1 MIIACPACG
10 TRYAVPDAA
19 IGSEGRTVRCAKCK
33 HSWFQ
38 EPPETELPSPA
49 PAPVVAEPPAPPPS
63 APPASVAP
71 SSRPEPTP
79 SPPATPAPQPEPETA
94 GPSVSHWRTPDA
106 DAPPVDE
113 GSLAAR
119 ALRRGLGQQADAGS
133 PAPVTSDP
141 PASPPTGLPA
151 FDQAEADPPFDDD
164 DGGDADDEGASQFD
178 YRAPFTRR
186 RNTLK
191 MWTLAAAL
199 FAALATGTIVAVN
212 YYGLPDWVPIARPT
226 FGIGEPGLELDF
238 PKSQQRKET
247 LANGETIFRVRG
259 TITNTAPETREV
271 PNLLVVFSDARE
283 RNIGDWP
290 VTPAKRSLA
299 PGETVTVTE
308 AITDIPPGAAVADL
322 GWAPG

>member
-10 TRYAVPDAA
+10 TRYAVPEAA

-38 EPPETELPSPA
+38 DPPELELPAAPPEPAPSPA
-49 PAPVVAEPPAPPPS
+49 PAAQPVATAPDAPPAP
-63 APPASVAP
+63 APAPASTPAP
-71 SSRPEPTP
+71 ASESP
-79 SPPATPAPQPEPETA
+79 SATPAP
-94 GPSVSHWRTPDA
+94 SVDHWRTPEA
-106 DAPPVDE
+106 ATAPVE
-113 GSLAAR
+113 ATSIAER
-119 ALRRGLGQQADAGS
+119 ALRRGLSKQADPDTQSAAAGD
-133 PAPVTSDP
+133 A
-141 PASPPTGLPA
+141 AAGLPEVPA
-151 FDQAEADPPFDDD
+151 FADIEPDPPFEDEDD
-164 DGGDADDEGASQFD
+164 ATGASQFD

-191 MWTLAAAL
+191 MWTIAAAL

-212 YYGLPDWVPIARPT
+212 YYGLPDWVPVSRPT

-247 LANGETIFRVRG
+247 LTSGEMIFRVRG
-259 TITNTAPETREV
+259 TITNTAPETRDV

-283 RNIGDWP
+283 RNIGDWS
-290 VTPAKRSLA
+290 VTPSKRRLA

-308 AITDIPPGAAVADL
+308 AIAGIPPGAAVADL
-322 GWAPG
+322 GWAPR